1 MSLRLT
7 ASNLRAFNDDAMST
21 VSTRSQYGANDQF
34 AKNIK
39 RSMGNVKNVED
50 VRKAMT
56 KSTKNQEAEFWAY
69 VEKRAKR
76 AIAKEIPLQPVER
89 ICLSELQTQSV
100 DYDFILA
107 RLNEEFEI
115 NPVSSLTD
123 YHTLPVMVKLSP
135 AQIQEFWDHV
145 ATRTDECLNAGGS
158 VLKAV
163 GAVGYKYMV
172 ECRKQLLSTRAIG
185 DNNIAQNHAIRSGM
199 DVHAY
204 YDDLASVSECGS
216 GDEDE
221 AMSVHTGVSAL
232 TSASLIR
239 RFYKPTMGVEDFYR
253 DVARNVSKPIPMD
266 ILAGLPA
273 CFHPDAEY
281 PLTPYGMEFDDDW
294 VRQALKYIGNDN
306 ISDDDKA
313 RAYVVIVNYWNRFK
327 VYVKSEKKVYE
338 VKYNKLGFVDDLT
351 PYDISAELLDDGKAF
366 KLPGGKRDSDNLVE
380 FWKSHEGRC
389 RVMNTTT
396 IPSCGARRSPLYSGD
411 GITPKTL
418 NLFLGFKCEREFD
431 MDTYLPGQLDITP
444 IKTHLS
450 KMCGE
455 KPEVVRYMR
464 KWLHEVLVSKRRTGI
479 CPVFYGDQ
487 GTGKGVLFDELIGQ
501 QIMGLDGGYTQENDI
516 NGFTQKFNI
525 DTMNKLL
532 INADEVSGF
541 ARKQAG
547 RLKSLLTASYVK
559 GEAKGV
565 DRKTFKNFSNFV
577 MTSNEQNFVVVE
589 ETDRRYL
596 IQKVN
601 KWTTTETSRKA
612 YFDPLLACIKNKQ
625 SAPEF
630 LKWLAEDT
638 YEDVSLQ
645 EIPETVEKKN
655 MVLFNADPWYPW
667 LQGVYMAGSS
677 LWDDGD
683 AVSQKQLVDMY
694 NEKNPKRQASNQEF
708 TKMFTK
714 LGFPEAKGRGKHWH
728 MLKYEDFKTNMEAN
742 NKWDSYM

>member
-1 MSLRLT
+1 MSSRLT
-7 ASNLRAFNDDAMST
+7 ASNLRALNDDAMST
-21 VSTRSQYGANDQF
+21 VSTMSQYGASNLF
-34 AKNIK
+34 AKNIA
-39 RSMGNVKNVED
+39 RNMATVKNVED

-56 KSTKNQEAEFWAY
+56 RGTRDQESEFWSY

-76 AIAKEIPLQPVER
+76 AVAKGLKLQPVER

-100 DYDFILA
+100 DYDFILD

-115 NPVSSLTD
+115 NPVSNLSE
-123 YHTLPVMVKLSP
+123 YHTLPVMVKMSP

-145 ATRTDECLNAGGS
+145 GVKTDECLEAGGD

-185 DNNIAQNHAIRSGM
+185 DNTIAQNHAIRSGM

-204 YDDLASVSECGS
+204 YDGLESVSECGD
-216 GDEDE
+216 GDDCE
-221 AMSVHTGVSAL
+221 MSIHTGVSYL
-232 TSASLIR
+232 TNASLIR

-266 ILAGLPA
+266 ILAGLPG

-294 VRQALKYIGNDN
+294 VRQALKYVGKDN

-327 VYVKSEKKVYE
+327 VYVKGEKKVYT
-338 VKYNKLGFVDDLT
+338 VKYNKLGFVDELT
-351 PYDISAELLDDGKAF
+351 SVDISAELLDDGKTF
-366 KLPGGKRDSDNLVE
+366 KLPGAKRDSDNLVE
-380 FWKSHEGRC
+380 FWKAHEGRC
-389 RVMNTTT
+389 RVMNTIT

-431 MDTYLPGQLDITP
+431 MATYAPGQLDITP
-444 IKTHLS
+444 IKVHLS
-450 KMCGE
+450 KMCGDDP
-455 KPEVVRYMR
+455 KVVRYMR
-464 KWLHEVLVSKRRTGI
+464 KWLHEVLISKRRTEI
-479 CPVFYGDQ
+479 CPVFYGDC
-487 GTGKGVLFDELIGQ
+487 GTGKGVLFDKLIGQ
-501 QIMGLDGGYTQENDI
+501 QIMGLDGGYTYENDI

-547 RLKSLLTASYVK
+547 RLKSLITASYVK

-565 DRKTFKNFSNFV
+565 DRKTFKNYSNFV
-577 MTSNEQNFVVVE
+577 MTSNENNFVVVE
-589 ETDRRYL
+589 ETDRRYF
-596 IQKVN
+596 IRKVYQ
-601 KWTTTETSRKA
+601 WTTTEASRKA
-612 YFDPLLACIKNKQ
+612 YFDPLTDCIGDKR

-645 EIPETVEKKN
+645 DIPESEEKKS
-655 MVLFNADPWYPW
+655 MKLFNADPWYPW
-667 LQGVYMAGSS
+667 LQGVYMSGSS
-677 LWDDGD
+677 LWTDGD

-694 NEKNPKRQASNQEF
+694 NEKNPKRPASNQEF

-742 NKWDSYM
+742 NKWDDYM